1 MEPDDEYR
9 DRYGDDEARV
19 EEHLEDHPTWFF
31 RSCCERKGDEE
42 GCRFS
47 RHVSDP
53 RRSKRARMSTGASD
67 DEAGSLSSWVE
78 EGEESGMEE
87 SGEGEEEE
95 QY

>member
-1 MEPDDEYR
+1 
-9 DRYGDDEARV
+9 
-19 EEHLEDHPTWFF
+19 
-31 RSCCERKGDEE
+31 
-42 GCRFS
+42 
-47 RHVSDP
+47 
-53 RRSKRARMSTGASD
+53 MSTGASD